1 MKKIKSMLVLA
12 LPLMLFGVGASS
24 SPDECRISAVRAT
37 QGALK
42 TALDL
47 YQVDTGSY
55 PTEAQGLGVLITNPG
70 IANWHGPYIWAK
82 DGKLPPDPWGHAF
95 RYQLTN
101 GIPIIDSPGPDG
113 AFGTPDD
120 NGKNIERSTR
130 TTGCTR
136 F

>member
-1 MKKIKSMLVLA
+1 MKKIKSMFILA
-12 LPLMLFGVGASS
+12 LPLVLFGVGASP

-37 QGALK
+37 QGALR

-55 PTEAQGLGVLITNPG
+55 PTESQGLGVLITNPG
-70 IANWHGPYIWAK
+70 VENWRGPYIRSK
-82 DGKLPPDPWGHAF
+82 DGSLPPDPWGHAF
-95 RYQLTN
+95 RYRLTN
-101 GIPIIDSPGPDG
+101 GVSIIDSPGPDG

-120 NGKNIERSTR
+120 DRKNIKRSTR